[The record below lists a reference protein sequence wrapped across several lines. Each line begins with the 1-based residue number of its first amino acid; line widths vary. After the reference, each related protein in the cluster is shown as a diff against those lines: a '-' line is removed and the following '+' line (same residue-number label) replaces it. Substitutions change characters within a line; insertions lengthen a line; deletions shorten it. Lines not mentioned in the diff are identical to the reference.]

1 MSEMKSAR
9 EKAMEKVEKLGK
21 LTEDEVKRFECVPVG
36 NKLASTYLQDADF
49 NLDAKLTKYKGTG
62 LRKYIANGAQEIF
75 LHKKIPPQSEK
86 DNQATKRAMSGLRIA
101 KENKNQLE
109 TILDRITNLLNYY
122 EQARQQTYSQF
133 KKGFEAKLQ
142 ETSQIGIAKEN
153 KNQLET
159 ILDRITNLLN
169 YYEQARQQTYSQ
181 FKKGFEAKLQE
192 TSQALQK
199 QPGNTVPIEVQLQ
212 AQFQTEWHKLSSQLN
227 AQYEKVLEEH
237 KQQIQKIG

>member
-21 LTEDEVKRFECVPVG
+21 LTEDEIKRFECVPVG
-36 NKLASTYLQDADF
+36 NKLASRYLQDTDF
-49 NLDAKLTKYKGTG
+49 NLDAELTKYKGTG
-62 LRKYIANGAQEIF
+62 LRKYIAQGAQEIF
-75 LHKKIPPQSEK
+75 LHNIILPQSDQDK
-86 DNQATKRAMSGLRIA
+86 QLTKRAMAGLRIA

-122 EQARQQTYSQF
+122 EQASQQTYSQF
-133 KKGFEAKLQ
+133 KKGFEARLQ
-142 ETSQIGIAKEN
+142 EGNQVLPKQIGNA
-153 KNQLET
+153 
-159 ILDRITNLLN
+159 
-169 YYEQARQQTYSQ
+169 
-181 FKKGFEAKLQE
+181 
-192 TSQALQK
+192 
-199 QPGNTVPIEVQLQ
+199 VPIEVQLQ

>member
-75 LHKKIPPQSEK
+75 LHNIILPQSEQ
-86 DNQATKRAMSGLRIA
+86 DNQATKRAMSGLR
-101 KENKNQLE
+101 
-109 TILDRITNLLNYY
+109 
-122 EQARQQTYSQF
+122 
-133 KKGFEAKLQ
+133 
-142 ETSQIGIAKEN
+142 IAKEN